1 MNLFRSEEHA
11 RRWPEFEPAL
21 ADTLLPVAR
30 WAEIFATPMFRNRG
44 RADFV
49 SWLASPEGVAGRQQ
63 LMAMLPTGAKP
74 PTTTPT

>member
-11 RRWPEFEPAL
+11 RRWSEFNPDL
-21 ADTLLPVAR
+21 ADTILPVAG

-49 SWLASPEGVAGRQQ
+49 TWLSTDDGVAARRR
-63 LMAMLPTGAKP
+63 LITMLPESARP
-74 PTTTPT
+74 R